1 MWWSGAVVLI
11 FRAELVLFLG
21 PMLLL
26 EMYHKRIRL
35 ADVIIWGGPIA
46 MCCLCELKKNQ
57 VLINQAGIE
66 DRVKVL

>member
-46 MCCLCELKKNQ
+46 MCCLCELKNIE
-57 VLINQAGIE
+57 LNQAVII
-66 DRVKVL
+66 DRVRVI